1 MKDISCALITIKEKN
16 MKILRKLKNKDFKEI
31 IMKENQLFKNQNRI
45 DQISIEIY

>member
-16 MKILRKLKNKDFKEI
+16 MKILRELKIKDLEEI

-45 DQISIEIY
+45 DKISIEIY